1 MGEKDLGNLFDLT
14 GKVALVTGG
23 TGIQGTRIT
32 RGLAAH
38 GADVAV
44 VDLGEEGTDTLAK
57 ELTDEHGV
65 RAIGV
70 ACDVS
75 DPAAVQ
81 AMTARV
87 VDELGAIHILHNN
100 AASKTDN
107 PADFFVPF
115 EDFDFKVWRDIMAV
129 NIDGMFL
136 VAQAVGKQMV
146 EQGGGGSII
155 QTASTY
161 GVVGPDF
168 GIYEGSEYMGHRITT
183 PAAYSA
189 SKALVKGLGEGL
201 WGELHTEG
209 IDVLTLCPGATESE
223 STASMD
229 PAWLPNLQPARD
241 VAQLALSNITEG
253 PSYIPSDHYR
263 AQFEQ
268 LTSAPIR
275 ETLAGMADTLRNY
288 G

>member
-1 MGEKDLGNLFDLT
+1 MSEKDLGNLFDLS

-44 VDLGEEGTDTLAK
+44 VDLNEDTAQALAK
-57 ELTDEHGV
+57 DLKDEHGV
-65 RAIGV
+65 RAIGIACNV
-70 ACDVS
+70 A
-75 DPAAVQ
+75 DPAAVK

-87 VDELGAIHILHNN
+87 VDDLGGIHILHNN

-115 EDFDFKVWRDIMAV
+115 EDFNFSVWRDIMSV

-146 EQGGGGSII
+146 EQGSGGSII
-155 QTASTY
+155 QTGSTY

-189 SKALVKGLGEGL
+189 SKGAVVSLTRYLATYWGDRGIRVNTLVPGGIESGQNETFQKNYGARTPLG
-201 WGELHTEG
+201 
-209 IDVLTLCPGATESE
+209 
-223 STASMD
+223 
-229 PAWLPNLQPARD
+229 R
-241 VAQLALSNITEG
+241 
-253 PSYIPSDHYR
+253 
-263 AQFEQ
+263 
-268 LTSAPIR
+268 
-275 ETLAGMADTLRNY
+275 MADVDEMVGAVVFLASDAASYMTGQMLVVD
-288 G
+288 GGWTAW